1 MITCKLQG
9 GLGNQLFQIF
19 TTIEYALTNSKPF
32 FFLNNYQLG
41 NGENNS
47 TVRYTYWDTFL
58 SKLNPF
64 LKNISEIPKLLFVKE
79 KNFNYEILPKN
90 FKDGY
95 GTILIGYFQSP
106 LYFDKYKDSIC
117 KIIKLDNNK
126 HILKEKLLNE
136 RLLKDGL
143 LKERLLKED
152 IYNNFENTISMH
164 FRLGDYKK
172 YPEIHPILSELY
184 YNKSITYILNKT
196 TNKTPTI
203 LYFCE
208 DEDINDVINII
219 TSLQEKFTFC
229 NFCRATPLLDDWEQL
244 LLMSLCSHNII
255 ANSTFSWW
263 GAYFNNNT
271 NKIVCYPEQWFGKM
285 SNHNTSNLFPDDWI
299 KINN

>member
-32 FFLNNYQLG
+32 FFLNNCKLG

-47 TVRYTYWDTFL
+47 TIRYTYWDTFL
-58 SKLNPF
+58 SELNPF
-64 LKNISEIPKLLFVKE
+64 LKNVSEIPKLLFVKE

-106 LYFDKYKDSIC
+106 LYFDKYKDLIC
-117 KIIKLDNNK
+117 KLIKLDNKKN
-126 HILKEKLLNE
+126 ILKDKLLN
-136 RLLKDGL
+136 KY
-143 LKERLLKED
+143 
-152 IYNNFENTISMH
+152 IYNNFENTISIH

-172 YPEIHPILSELY
+172 YPEIYPILSELY
-184 YNKSITYILNKT
+184 YNNSLTHILNKT
-196 TNKTPTI
+196 TNKILTV

-208 DEDINDVINII
+208 EEDINDVINII
-219 TSLQEKFTFC
+219 TCLQEKFTSC
-229 NFCRATPLLDDWEQL
+229 NFCRATSLLDDWEQL
-244 LLMSLCSHNII
+244 LLMSLCSYNII

-263 GAYFNNNT
+263 GAYFNNNS
-271 NKIVCYPEQWFGKM
+271 NKIVCYPEEWFTKN
-285 SNHNTSNLFPDDWI
+285 SQIDTVNLFPDDWV
-299 KINN
+299 KISC

>member
-19 TTIEYALTNSKPF
+19 TTIEYALTNSKSF

-47 TVRYTYWDTFL
+47 TIRYTYWNTFL
-58 SKLNPF
+58 SGLKPF
-64 LKNISEIPKLLFVKE
+64 LKNMNKIPKLLFVKE
-79 KNFNYEILPKN
+79 NNLNYEILPKN
-90 FKDGY
+90 FKDSY

-106 LYFDKYKDSIC
+106 LYFDKYKDLIC
-117 KIIKLDNNK
+117 KLIKLDNK
-126 HILKEKLLNE
+126 KYILKQKLLNE
-136 RLLKDGL
+136 RLLN
-143 LKERLLKED
+143 ED
-152 IYNNFENTISMH
+152 IYNNLDNTISMH

-172 YPEIHPILSELY
+172 YPELYHILSELY
-184 YNKSITYILNKT
+184 YNNSLTHILNKT
-196 TNKTPTI
+196 TNKILTV

-208 DEDINDVINII
+208 EEDINDVINII
-219 TSLQEKFTFC
+219 TCLQEKFTFC

-271 NKIVCYPEQWFGKM
+271 NKIVCYPEQWFVKM
-285 SNHNTSNLFPDDWI
+285 SNNNTTNMFPDDWI